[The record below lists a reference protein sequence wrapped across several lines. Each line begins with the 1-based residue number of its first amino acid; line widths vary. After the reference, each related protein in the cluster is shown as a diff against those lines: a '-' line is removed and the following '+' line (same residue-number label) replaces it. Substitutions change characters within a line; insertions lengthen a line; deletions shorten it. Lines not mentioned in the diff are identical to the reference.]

1 MKKYILFIFGLT
13 EEQLIVE
20 TLADLEKIS
29 DEIKF
34 FSGPTYSIY
43 HFESK
48 DSVEE
53 IKQILLEYLD
63 EMIESFFVF
72 SLEGEHAIEMD
83 EQLKAYFLDT
93 KFTNISD
100 DLKLRKEY
108 KGEKDIGIIPIKEL
122 LEAYLSKL
130 PKRKMTVNEILDKIL
145 EKGIETLT
153 QEEREFLDNQDKLID
168 GEK

>member
-20 TLADLEKIS
+20 TLSDLEKIS

-34 FSGPTYSIY
+34 FSGDSYSIY

-48 DSVEE
+48 DSVED
-53 IKQILLEYLD
+53 IKQILLEYLH
-63 EMIESFFVF
+63 EMIESFFIF

-83 EQLKAYFLDT
+83 EELKAYFLDT

-100 DLKLRKEY
+100 ELKNSKKY
-108 KGEKDIGIIPIKEL
+108 KGERDIGIIPIKEL
-122 LEAYLSKL
+122 LESYLSNL

-145 EKGIETLT
+145 EKGIESLSK
-153 QEEREFLDNQDKLID
+153 EEKEFLDNQDKLIN
-168 GEK
+168 GTE